1 MTQNSSI
8 LNIANID
15 TAIATTKALTI
26 NLTSPPPSEHKS
38 PRRLKRSKDKV
49 LRKEKRATKDIIA
62 EDEGGQKE
70 TAATTEAALE
80 ATSLSH

>member
-26 NLTSPPPSEHKS
+26 NLTSLLLLAYKS

-49 LRKEKRATKDIIA
+49 LKKEKRAIKDIIA
-62 EDEGGQKE
+62 KDEGR
-70 TAATTEAALE
+70 
-80 ATSLSH
+80 